1 MSVAASVEKY
11 EPPVLQ
17 PEGQVVLINRLTV
30 ASEDVP
36 CFLAVWADEEEYMRR
51 QPGFVSAQLHR
62 ARRDDGPYVRVVVWD
77 SAQALEAALHSPQAQ
92 ELAGRYPVS
101 AARGQELVSA
111 SGPSYRFGSVE
122 IDALAREVR
131 KDGEEVRLTR
141 KEYEL
146 LLLLV
151 SHPRRTFARDEL
163 MDRVWQYRAVLETGT
178 LTVHVR
184 RLREKL
190 EDEPAKP
197 RYLQTVWGIG
207 YRFVP

>member
-1 MSVAASVEKY
+1 MSVAASVNTY
-11 EPPVLQ
+11 ETPLLQ
-17 PEGQVVLINRLTV
+17 AEGQVVLINRLTV
-30 ASEDVP
+30 APEDVP
-36 CFLAVWADEEEYMRR
+36 CFLEVWADEEAYMQR

-62 ARRDDGPYVRVVVWD
+62 ARRGDGPYVRVVVWD
-77 SAQALEAALHSPQAQ
+77 SARALEAALESPRAQ

-101 AARGQELVSA
+101 ATTAHELVST

-151 SHPRRTFARDEL
+151 SHPRRTFTRDEL

-190 EDEPAKP
+190 EDDPAKP
-197 RYLQTVWGIG
+197 RFLQTVWGIG

>member
-1 MSVAASVEKY
+1 MSVAASLKSH

-30 ASEDVP
+30 APEDVP
-36 CFLAVWADEEEYMRR
+36 CFLAVWTDEEAYMRR

-62 ARRDDGPYVRVVVWD
+62 AGGTEGPYVRVVVWD
-77 SAQALEAALHSPQAQ
+77 SARALEAALRSPQAQ

-101 AARGQELVSA
+101 AATAQELVST
-111 SGPSYRFGSVE
+111 SGPSYRFGSIA

-151 SHPRRTFARDEL
+151 SHPHRTFTRDEL